1 MSKTWKCRLGWH
13 AWIRRPANPDPNLK
27 VCRRCGK
34 HTDVGG
40 LGGLGARFG
49 PG

>member
-1 MSKTWKCRLGWH
+1 MSKPWKCRLGWH
-13 AWIRRPANPDPNLK
+13 AWVRRPGNPDPNLK
-27 VCRRCGK
+27 RCRRCGK
-34 HTDVGG
+34 NTDVGG